1 MSFLFTNRT
10 FMIPRSAKLSTTIK
24 AEILCFFFRS
34 LHLIFY
40 QFFHAKINFFSIW
53 HTHTPQTILSHKQ
66 PDFLYIQM
74 PSFSTTVVVV
84 ARIVFV
90 GTRVASYISVEK
102 KQEKKG
108 ERKWVYFLLFF
119 SLLQRTF
126 HGARGR
132 CLAEGNKEARR
143 NQRVLAPNKKC
154 WIVLDFQNH
163 LSGAF
168 LKKIKIKI

>member
-24 AEILCFFFRS
+24 AEILYFFFRS
-34 LHLIFY
+34 LHFLIFY
-40 QFFHAKINFFSIW
+40 QFFHAKINFFSINFFSIW

-102 KQEKKG
+102 KQEKKEKENEFIFSYFSPFYNEPFT
-108 ERKWVYFLLFF
+108 ERGVAVWRKAIKKHDATNA
-119 SLLQRTF
+119 SLRPTKNVGLSSTF
-126 HGARGR
+126 KIISRA
-132 CLAEGNKEARR
+132 
-143 NQRVLAPNKKC
+143 
-154 WIVLDFQNH
+154 
-163 LSGAF
+163 LS
-168 LKKIKIKI
+168 